1 MMQPIEATY
10 TGSPIAES
18 DRLRAAELDAD
29 LSVAGERF
37 VAAVAALAPIAEK
50 IARLDAQLRAVAG
63 RTGCR
68 RRGPSP
74 AQLAADVVCGNL
86 GALRPHIAF
95 VTTAAA
101 DAAAVLLCQPHTIAD
116 QETTP

>member
-1 MMQPIEATY
+1 MTPTDC
-10 TGSPIAES
+10 PLIAAV
-18 DRLRAAELDAD
+18 DRLRAADLAAELAA
-29 LSVAGERF
+29 AGTRF
-37 VAAVAALAPIAEK
+37 AAAAAAALTPIAEEL
-50 IARLDAQLRAVAG
+50 ARLDAALRAVEG

-74 AQLAADVVCGNL
+74 AQLAADVVCGHL

-101 DAAAVLLCQPHTIAD
+101 DAAAVLLAPNTIAD
-116 QETTP
+116 TEPSP